1 MSLIEAIQSFKLPLE
16 LFSPIISR
24 KIKGY
29 AAILDVMDEHGGW
42 LPYPDLILKYLD
54 SIGAKHWADLYFPEG
69 IEKSLKDNSEQIAES
84 RQFIIDATGSDPSP
98 EDATEF
104 LSELFVS
111 LERDLKADDKNP
123 ADSYFEQFDFEKVDV
138 EKLTAEERKEH
149 CGFWIAYHVS
159 FYNDLAL
166 ATHGQSIYSL
176 VQKAIELEDDDALVK
191 AVQID
196 RSLLPYFQ
204 DRLLRR
210 SMQGDSNF
218 FDSLA
223 YRINNPPRRG
233 ANKHPLLWILFKDL
247 YSVGCLR
254 RSITSK
260 QILDVYWKAIQD
272 HSTFFIYDEL
282 TVQRQRRIFMKSY
295 GQQK

>member
-1 MSLIEAIQSFKLPLE
+1 MSLIEDIQGFKLPLE
-16 LFSPIISR
+16 LFSPIVSR

-29 AAILDVMDEHGGW
+29 AAILDLMDEHGGW

-54 SIGAKHWADLYFPEG
+54 SIGAKHWADLYFREG
-69 IEKSLKDNSEQIAES
+69 IEKSLKDNNEQIVEF
-84 RQFIIDATGSDPSP
+84 RQFIIEATGADPSP
-98 EDATEF
+98 EDANEF
-104 LSELFVS
+104 LSELLVS
-111 LERDLKADDKNP
+111 IERDLKADDKNP
-123 ADSYFEQFDFEKVDV
+123 ADSYFEQFNFENVDV
-138 EKLTAEERKEH
+138 EKLSAEERKEH
-149 CGFWIAYHVS
+149 CNFWITYHVS

-166 ATHGQSIYSL
+166 ATHGESIYTL

-204 DRLLRR
+204 DRLFSRA
-210 SMQGDSNF
+210 MQGDSNF

-233 ANKHPLLWILFKDL
+233 ANKHPLLWILFKEL
-247 YSVGCLR
+247 YQLGCLR

-260 QILDVYWKAIQD
+260 QILDVYQKAIPD
-272 HSTFFIYDEL
+272 HPKFSIYDEL
-282 TVQRQRRIFMKSY
+282 TVQRQRRNFMSLYRQAK
-295 GQQK
+295 